1 MQHFSASKYFNFNV
15 IGKMVFN
22 CSAEWLKKEAEKMKA
37 RRDEA
42 EVEEQKM
49 VEEVNIK
56 IFIIQI

>member
-1 MQHFSASKYFNFNV
+1 
-15 IGKMVFN
+15 MVFN